1 MRPGRFDRR
10 VVLDRPDVRGRE
22 AILKVHTRGKPI
34 DPEVDLTREYL
45 LHSLL
50 DGGLVERF
58 GFVKGSRPATPD
70 DPAFN
75 LTGDPFFSDGLRLVI
90 DGGEAGNNVSVEII
104 ARGEH
109 SNVFVATE
117 AGEDAYKC
125 IDAAVHKLERQLRR
139 KKTKE
144 RNNKHPNGGHE
155 AE

>member
-1 MRPGRFDRR
+1 LLFKITGKHITVTEAMRAYAEEKTSKLPRYYNT
-10 VVLDRPDVRGRE
+10 VNQV
-22 AILKVHTRGKPI
+22 
-34 DPEVDLTREYL
+34 EV
-45 LHSLL
+45 
-50 DGGLVERF
+50 
-58 GFVKGSRPATPD
+58 
-70 DPAFN
+70 
-75 LTGDPFFSDGLRLVI
+75 VI
-90 DGGEAGNNVSVEII
+90 DGGEAGNNISVEII

-117 AGEDAYKC
+117 VDADAYKC